1 MRAAR
6 KFQRLG
12 ARGRLG
18 AETSLLDWM
27 LELFRYY
34 WRLGARGNLLRAPPP
49 PAREAPPAAGE
60 TVADS
65 SAEADAAYIAGQPPS
80 REGSRPVTPP
90 LSPIAEEPP
99 AIPTATPATDALA
112 AESIS
117 LAVWALDAAK
127 AVEKE
132 PDPIPAPQP
141 RQHASRRLLRAVA
154 FFGAFAAKFFAIAP
168 LPAVVAPIA
177 CLAGLEVCGVCG
189 PTCDAV
195 CTH

>member
-1 MRAAR
+1 M
-6 KFQRLG
+6 
-12 ARGRLG
+12 
-18 AETSLLDWM
+18 
-27 LELFRYY
+27 
-34 WRLGARGNLLRAPPP
+34 RAPPP
-49 PAREAPPAAGE
+49 EREEEPPAAANSDE

-65 SAEADAAYIAGQPPS
+65 SAEADAAYIAGQSPS
-80 REGSRPVTPP
+80 PEGSRPVTPP

-117 LAVWALDAAK
+117 LAVWALDASK
-127 AVEKE
+127 AVEK

-141 RQHASRRLLRAVA
+141 RRHGHRWLLRTIA
-154 FFGAFAAKFFAIAP
+154 FVGAACVTFLALAPRPAFAS
-168 LPAVVAPIA
+168 VVAPIA

>member
-1 MRAAR
+1 M
-6 KFQRLG
+6 
-12 ARGRLG
+12 
-18 AETSLLDWM
+18 
-27 LELFRYY
+27 
-34 WRLGARGNLLRAPPP
+34 RAPPP
-49 PAREAPPAAGE
+49 PSREEPPAADE

-65 SAEADAAYIAGQPPS
+65 SAEADAAYIAGQHPS

-90 LSPIAEEPP
+90 PMSPIAEEPAEAP
-99 AIPTATPATDALA
+99 IPTATPATDALA

-117 LAVWALDAAK
+117 LAVWALDASK

-141 RQHASRRLLRAVA
+141 RRWLLRTIVFVGAA
-154 FFGAFAAKFFAIAP
+154 CATFLALAPRPAFAS
-168 LPAVVAPIA
+168 VVAPIA

>member
-1 MRAAR
+1 
-6 KFQRLG
+6 
-12 ARGRLG
+12 
-18 AETSLLDWM
+18 M

-34 WRLGARGNLLRAPPP
+34 WRLGARGNLLNAPPP
-49 PAREAPPAAGE
+49 PLVREEPAAASSEEGASAAGDVDE

-65 SAEADAAYIAGQPPS
+65 SVEADAAYIAGQSPS
-80 REGSRPVTPP
+80 PEGSRTVTPPP

-132 PDPIPAPQP
+132 PGPIPEP
-141 RQHASRRLLRAVA
+141 RRHGQRWLLRTIVFVGAA
-154 FFGAFAAKFFAIAP
+154 CATFLALAPRPAFAS
-168 LPAVVAPIA
+168 VVAPIA
-177 CLAGLEVCGVCG
+177 CLAGLEVCGICG

>member
-1 MRAAR
+1 MW
-6 KFQRLG
+6 
-12 ARGRLG
+12 
-18 AETSLLDWM
+18 TSTGDS
-27 LELFRYY
+27 
-34 WRLGARGNLLRAPPP
+34 
-49 PAREAPPAAGE
+49 
-60 TVADS
+60 DS
-65 SAEADAAYIAGQPPS
+65 SAEADAAYIAGQHAS
-80 REGSRPVTPP
+80 REGSRPVTPPP

-117 LAVWALDAAK
+117 LAVWALDASK

-141 RQHASRRLLRAVA
+141 RQHASRQLLRAVA
-154 FFGAFAAKFFAIAP
+154 FFGAFAATFFAIAP